1 MPGLDIGS
9 AIDVAGKK
17 VGKLP
22 RFICGEPSLS
32 AVIFQNGLIAELSIQ
47 RMLDLTPKAHQDY
60 LSTFSLSRSIEFV
73 LKVMTEVKIRED
85 DYDFLKTFASKIRGL
100 TPASGL
106 ATRERRLLHSGPLQ
120 LVISDLRDLSGE
132 SVSGVSTVSKRIS
145 RSSRLLDAI
154 GKSNYDLGKAFSP
167 TSGSSSMAADNDF
180 TMTNISSSPVAP
192 SKSSWFSRLPLR
204 RRSRHKSP
212 SKALPLSDE
221 AARASPDIALRT
233 VDVHAF
239 VFNDLVLLAQKEQSL
254 ASEQSWILSEDV
266 GIFRPLSI
274 ARLRRRHAQGRFNG
288 VRRRLALINCRG
300 NDYITGSRRCRP
312 SVSKRHLRFSDFLME
327 GYRPVDS
334 TFST

>member
-1 MPGLDIGS
+1 
-9 AIDVAGKK
+9 
-17 VGKLP
+17 
-22 RFICGEPSLS
+22 
-32 AVIFQNGLIAELSIQ
+32 
-47 RMLDLTPKAHQDY
+47 MLDLTPKAHQDY

-85 DYDFLKTFASKIRGL
+85 DYNFLKTFASKIQGL

-106 ATRERRLLHSGPLQ
+106 AIRERRLLHSGPLQ

-132 SVSGVSTVSKRIS
+132 SVYGVSTVSKRIS

-212 SKALPLSDE
+212 SKVVPLSDE
-221 AARASPDIALRT
+221 AARVSPDIALRT

-239 VFNDLVLLAQKEQSL
+239 VFNDLILLAQKL
-254 ASEQSWILSEDV
+254 ASGPSWILSEDV

-274 ARLRRRHAQGRFNG
+274 ARIRRRNAQGRFIG

-300 NDYITGSRRCRP
+300 NDNITGSRCCRP

-334 TFST
+334 TFSTWNSR